1 MATFDLNRS
10 TLPAFRD
17 RVRAVTA
24 GSERKWGQM
33 DATRMM
39 RHLGFTLEMSLGI
52 ARVPDMS
59 KPILRDVFYVVFFQ
73 WLTTWPKGRIKGPDF
88 VTPPPKADFSV
99 EQLETLR
106 LMDRFVE
113 EFEREPMRLSV
124 NPGLGPIPLS
134 KWSRVHGVH
143 MDHHMRQFGV

>member
-1 MATFDLNRS
+1 MARMDLNRA
-10 TLPAFRD
+10 TLTTFRA
-17 RVRAVTA
+17 RVGKVTDA
-24 GSERKWGQM
+24 TPGRWGQL

-52 ARVPDMS
+52 ARVPDTS
-59 KPILRDVFYVVFFQ
+59 KPVVRELVYVLFFQ
-73 WLTTWPKGRIKGPDF
+73 WFTNWPKGKIKAPGF
-88 VTPPPKADFSV
+88 VTPPAKADFSV

-143 MDHHMRQFGV
+143 MDHHLRQFGV